1 MRLNKIGIIIGF
13 ITCLNAVFMVSL
25 ISLLPLCSEIWSQLY
40 ILFIMLILQNV
51 LIHQIFDIEKN
62 NDLQKVMD
70 IIHFI
75 LLIFGAIIF
84 FYLFFHGFYPLQKI
98 SFETVSN
105 CQITGEMNKSLQGSE
120 SYSIL
125 YTSFEY
131 NGQKMLGYSCKSNNF
146 IASYGQHPKP
156 FLFIKQDEY
165 YLCKNPI
172 RHNQTSY
179 DVPPQ
184 KIGVTSRQRIS
195 GSYFPHPYSAGT
207 PLAKGIGCRPYDFSN
222 IKLASWLCID
232 SNIDYKQMIKPQKCY
247 VNFYNNQE
255 KAFENAQQF
264 RDLRMVNNFA
274 LITFKYPVYYD
285 QQFFQNMIIYALFP
299 SLISFDMFYQRLVK
313 YIYNNQQNMNTV
325 NQFND
330 NKIYSVLKILMV
342 LQWTVVVLDYKILN
356 YFLKPSVVGLMCFY
370 TLTLQAKEKSNYKY
384 IIATGFFFSVGG
396 DTLLLVEN
404 LDFFL
409 YGLVSF
415 ALSHICF
422 ILAYLQSVQF
432 NLKKILKIT
441 LPLTILNFLVGKF
454 MFFYLTSLPN
464 FQQFMVTPLAV
475 YIVLISL
482 HATIASTRVKTSF
495 KSYIYALIGGYFFI
509 ASDSIL
515 SLNIFAGFNHPIFL
529 FLIMFTYYVSE
540 YFILISTVYHL
551 SYEITQEKIQ
561 KGTQNAPKS
570 SLQQQIKPQ
579 MPKHNMTVVELQTP
593 HMKIPGVQKYSH
605 DELKQMLEKAKQ
617 FPAVHEGFYLK
628 VQNYDFQVDE
638 WELETGNSQPHT
650 DESKLNMRPKT
661 AVTADQ
667 RRIELAKKS
676 QQARQQ
682 MQEKYEKEQNPTFKR
697 PATAKVVSKKKIES
711 VKESKQQSNN
721 IIENEPEVNS
731 EHEDNQ
737 EEQQQEQDQQNGQE
751 NNQENQEE
759 AEEYQDADQ
768 QNIDEEDEQ
777 NDIKS
782 KQTLTS
788 KKQQTQ
794 KQGKEKKNSKT
805 QIKNQE
811 IDQQEEDEDNNS
823 YKIQKISK
831 EKQKQNKKKNYQNE
845 DEMDGEFDEDDFNNQ
860 IEQFSISQAFN
871 QSNYSQ
877 LSKGKQKQSVKP
889 KGPYKSDVANMMSS
903 MFSEISGFETDI

>member
-1 MRLNKIGIIIGF
+1 MNLNKIGIISGIL
-13 ITCLNAVFMVSL
+13 TCLNALLIVFL
-25 ISLLPLCSEIWSQLY
+25 LQLLPLCSEIWSYFY
-40 ILFIMLILQNV
+40 IFIIMLIIQNI
-51 LIHQIFDIEKN
+51 LIHQIFDIED
-62 NDLQKVMD
+62 NDVLQKA
-70 IIHFI
+70 INLIHTF
-75 LLIFGAIIF
+75 LLASGAIVFIYIF
-84 FYLFFHGFYPLQKI
+84 FTGFYHLQKI
-98 SFETVSN
+98 SFEPVYN
-105 CQITGEMNKSLQGSE
+105 CQITGEMFKSLQGSE
-120 SYSIL
+120 FYSIL

-146 IASYGQHPKP
+146 QASYYGTQPRP
-156 FLFIKQDEY
+156 FSFIKQNEY

-172 RHNQTSY
+172 GNNQTSY
-179 DVPPQ
+179 DVQPQ
-184 KIGVTSRQRIS
+184 KIGKTTNRQRIY
-195 GSYFPHPYSAGT
+195 GGFYHPN
-207 PLAKGIGCRPYDFSN
+207 LAYPITGKGEQKGCRPYDFSN
-222 IKLASWLCID
+222 VKLASWLCMD
-232 SNIDYKQMIKPQKCY
+232 FNIDYQQMIKPQKCY

-264 RDLRMVNNFA
+264 RDLRKINNFA
-274 LITFKYPVYYD
+274 
-285 QQFFQNMIIYALFP
+285 M
-299 SLISFDMFYQRLVK
+299 
-313 YIYNNQQNMNTV
+313 QNMNTI

-330 NKIYSVLKILMV
+330 NKIYLVLKILMV
-342 LQWTVVVLDYKILN
+342 LQWIVVVLDYKILN
-356 YFLKPSVVGLMCFY
+356 YFLKPSVVGIMCFY
-370 TLTLQAKEKSNYKY
+370 TLTLQANEKSNYKY
-384 IIATGFFFSVGG
+384 IMAAGFFFSVGG
-396 DTLLLVEN
+396 DTLLLIEN

-409 YGLVSF
+409 YGLISF

-422 ILAYLQSVQF
+422 IIAYLQSVQL
-432 NLKKILKIT
+432 NLKKLLKIT
-441 LPLTILNFLVGKF
+441 LPLTILNLVVGKF
-454 MFFYLTSLPN
+454 MFSYLTNLPN

-482 HATIASTRVKTSF
+482 HAIIASARVKTSF
-495 KSYIYALIGGYFFI
+495 KSYTYALIGGYFFI

-515 SLNIFAGFNHPIFL
+515 SLNIFAGFNHPIVL
-529 FLIMFTYYVSE
+529 FLIMFTYYISE

-561 KGTQNAPKS
+561 ISKMQKGTQNAPKS
-570 SLQQQIKPQ
+570 SLSQQTKPQ

-605 DELKQMLEKAKQ
+605 DELKLMLEKAKQ
-617 FPAVHEGFYLK
+617 NPAVHEGFYLK

-638 WELETGNSQPHT
+638 WELETGNCQPHT

-697 PATAKVVSKKKIES
+697 PTTAKVASKKKIES

-737 EEQQQEQDQQNGQE
+737 EQQQEQENDQE

-759 AEEYQDADQ
+759 AEEQQDAEQ
-768 QNIDEEDEQ
+768 QNVDEEEEEQ
-777 NDIKS
+777 NEIKS
-782 KQTLTS
+782 KQTSTKSIAENS
-788 KKQQTQ
+788 KKQQSQ
-794 KQGKEKKNSKT
+794 KLGKEKTNSKT

-811 IDQQEEDEDNNS
+811 IDQQEEDEEDNS

-831 EKQKQNKKKNYQNE
+831 EKQKQNLKKNLQME
-845 DEMDGEFDEDDFNNQ
+845 DEMGDQFDEDDFNNQ

-877 LSKGKQKQSVKP
+877 MSKGKQKQSVKP

-903 MFSEISGFETDI
+903 MFSEISGFDTDI